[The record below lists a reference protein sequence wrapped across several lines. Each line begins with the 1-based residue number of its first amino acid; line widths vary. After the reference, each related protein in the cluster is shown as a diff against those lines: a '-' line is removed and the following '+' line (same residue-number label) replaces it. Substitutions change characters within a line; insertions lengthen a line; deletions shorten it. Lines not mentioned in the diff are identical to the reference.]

1 MKGVRLLNFTLW
13 PIDTAAF
20 DTFGDLEVSLLV
32 NHFKP
37 LLENEV
43 SLSAVPTEQSAFK
56 HYAAQNF
63 QGNSNI
69 WPLLLTHYRVK
80 FLNLVLLIEILPIS
94 NATVEHGFS
103 TMRPIK
109 TDWRS
114 RLSEET
120 LDYLLRISTNGPPLS
135 KFNPNPAV
143 EQFFSTLRRP
153 DATPYGSRKRSHSV
167 LETEMDTD

>member
-37 LLENEV
+37 LLEKNEV
-43 SLSAVPTEQSAFK
+43 SLSAVPTEWIAFK

-69 WPLLLTHYRVK
+69 WPVLLT
-80 FLNLVLLIEILPIS
+80 
-94 NATVEHGFS
+94 TV
-103 TMRPIK
+103 
-109 TDWRS
+109 
-114 RLSEET
+114 
-120 LDYLLRISTNGPPLS
+120 
-135 KFNPNPAV
+135 
-143 EQFFSTLRRP
+143 
-153 DATPYGSRKRSHSV
+153 
-167 LETEMDTD
+167 